1 MKAIGLDIGTT
12 TICGV
17 LVDGQ
22 TGMQLEKYTVS
33 NDASLTA
40 SYSWQKLQDPD
51 RIEQCCFGILNKLIG
66 EYLDIAAIGVTGQ
79 MHGILYLNSFG
90 EPVSPLITWQD
101 GRGNQT
107 EHNGITYA
115 QSISDRTG
123 RRLASG
129 FGAVTHY
136 WNTKNHRIPDGAV
149 TMCTIADY
157 IAMRLA
163 DIQKP
168 VLHSSMAA
176 SLGLFNL
183 EDNTFDEVLIQKAG
197 MESTY
202 FPQVQKEEKP
212 IGFWKENI
220 SISAAFGDNQ
230 ASFLGAVPRDGSV
243 LVNVGTGSQ
252 ISVLADQIR
261 SFDQLECRPY
271 RKGKYLYV
279 GSSLCGGYAYA
290 LLKRF
295 YESVFRMSDMQP
307 EKDLYTFM
315 NKAAANAL
323 SRYGMHGIQADVRF
337 NGSRIQP
344 DLRGKIENISV
355 DNFDAESLTLGI
367 LQGICKELYEY
378 YLEANVP
385 CDIPYIT
392 GSGNGIRKNPLLQH
406 LFELQF
412 GKEVHISQCEEEA
425 ACGSALFSLSQ
436 TDMMNYNC
444 ERGVL

>member
-17 LVDGQ
+17 LLDGQ
-22 TGMQLEKYTVS
+22 TGTQLERYTVS

-40 SYSWQKLQDPD
+40 PYSWQKLQDPNM
-51 RIEQCCFGILNKLIG
+51 IEKCCFEILNKLTSG
-66 EYLDIAAIGVTGQ
+66 HLDIAAIGVTGQ
-79 MHGILYLNSFG
+79 MHGILYLNSSG

-101 GRGNQT
+101 GRGNQS
-107 EHNGITYA
+107 EYNGVTYA

-123 RRLASG
+123 RRLATG
-129 FGAVTHY
+129 FGTVTHY
-136 WNTKNHRIPDGAV
+136 WNTKNHMIPDGAV
-149 TMCTIADY
+149 KMCTIADY

-163 DIQKP
+163 GIQKP

-176 SLGLFNL
+176 SLGLFDL
-183 EDNTFDEVLIQKAG
+183 KDNTFDKELIQKAG
-197 MESTY
+197 MAFSY

-212 IGFWKENI
+212 IGFWKGNV
-220 SISAAFGDNQ
+220 SVSAAFGDNQ
-230 ASFLGAVPRDGSV
+230 ASFLGAVPSDGSV
-243 LVNVGTGSQ
+243 LVNIGTGSQ

-261 SFDQLECRPY
+261 SFEQLECRPY
-271 RKGKYLYV
+271 MKGKYLYV

-290 LLKRF
+290 LLKHF
-295 YESVFRMSDMQP
+295 YESVFRMCGTQP
-307 EKDLYTFM
+307 EKDLYAFM
-315 NKAAANAL
+315 NKAADNAL
-323 SRYGMHGIQADVRF
+323 SRYGMHGMQADVRF

-355 DNFDAESLTLGI
+355 NNFDAESLTLGI

-385 CDIPYIT
+385 CEIPYIT

-406 LFELQF
+406 LLGLQF
-412 GKEVHISQCEEEA
+412 GKEIHISQCEEEA
-425 ACGSALFSLSQ
+425 ACGSALFAL
-436 TDMMNYNC
+436 
-444 ERGVL
+444 GG

>member
-17 LVDGQ
+17 LLDGQ
-22 TGMQLEKYTVS
+22 TGTQLEQYTVS

-40 SYSWQKLQDPD
+40 PYSWQKLQDPN
-51 RIEQCCFGILNKLIG
+51 RIEQCCLEILNKLTDG
-66 EYLDIAAIGVTGQ
+66 HSDIAAIGVTGQ
-79 MHGILYLNSFG
+79 MHGILYLNSFA

-101 GRGNQT
+101 RRGNQT
-107 EHNGITYA
+107 EHNGVTYA

-123 RRLASG
+123 RRLATG
-129 FGAVTHY
+129 FGTVTHY
-136 WNTKNHRIPDGAV
+136 WNTKNHMIPDGAV

-168 VLHSSMAA
+168 ILHSSMAA
-176 SLGLFNL
+176 SLGLFDL
-183 EDNTFDEVLIQKAG
+183 KDNTFDEELIQKAG
-197 MESTY
+197 MASSY

-220 SISAAFGDNQ
+220 SVSAAFGDNQ
-230 ASFLGAVPRDGSV
+230 ASFLGAVPSDGSV

-261 SFDQLECRPY
+261 SFEQLECRPY
-271 RKGKYLYV
+271 MKGKYLYV

-290 LLKRF
+290 LLKHF
-295 YESVFRMSDMQP
+295 YESVFWMCGTQP
-307 EKDLYTFM
+307 EKDLYAFM
-315 NKAAANAL
+315 NKAADNAL

-378 YLEANVP
+378 YLEANVQW
-385 CDIPYIT
+385 DIPYIT

-406 LFELQF
+406 LFGLQF
-412 GKEVHISQCEEEA
+412 GKEIHISQCEEEA
-425 ACGSALFSLSQ
+425 ACGSALFALSHI
-436 TDMMNYNC
+436 C
-444 ERGVL
+444 